1 MTEKR
6 KQTQENILDEL
17 VKAMERSGMTKDKA
31 GQRDSYSLKLAH
43 CVLTITPVIERKR
56 LKTVR
61 ANIEFPWIGV
71 FADTGP
77 NQPPFKRSYSL
88 PVGPGTLTPAVYV
101 ERAVSAATDVNDEFV
116 SIAQKIGL
124 IIRLRMGLDQ
134 VRVLC
139 DGR

>member
-17 VKAMERSGMTKDKA
+17 AKAIERSGMTKDKT
-31 GQRDSYSLKLAH
+31 GQQDSYSLKLDH

-71 FADTGP
+71 FSGTGP
-77 NQPPFKRSYSL
+77 NPPPFKRSYIL
-88 PVGPGTLTPAVYV
+88 PVGPGKLTPAVYV
-101 ERAVSAATDVNDEFV
+101 ERAVSTATDVNDELEAT
-116 SIAQKIGL
+116 AQKIDTFIHLHMDLG
-124 IIRLRMGLDQ
+124 ISP
-134 VRVLC
+134 
-139 DGR
+139 